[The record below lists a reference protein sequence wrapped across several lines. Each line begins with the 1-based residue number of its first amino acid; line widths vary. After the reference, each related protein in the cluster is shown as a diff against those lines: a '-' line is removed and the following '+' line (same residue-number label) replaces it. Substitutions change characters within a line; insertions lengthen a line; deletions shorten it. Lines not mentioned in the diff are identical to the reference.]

1 MTLLGYTLGSRDMTG
16 KGLFDTLSSADF
28 LLLGRVGARR
38 GLGVL
43 SFKARRDPED
53 GWVVA
58 EVRH

>member
-1 MTLLGYTLGSRDMTG
+1 MTLLGYTLGSREMTG
-16 KGLFDTLSSADF
+16 KGLFDTLSSAD

-58 EVRH
+58 EIRH